1 MNEKNIHY
9 KLCNSQAITKQIIF
23 WTSMEKVYKHCQK
36 IKVIYFLINSQKF
49 NYYKCFETN
58 KKGVFMSW
66 IGGLKDITGSWSAS
80 MRVAGSFAIIAASV
94 LAIENVIARF
104 QRRKSSIEKNVQCDE
119 NVSWIRSFTRCH
131 EIDFLFIIQLT
142 FFVVNDVFV
151 YEIFF

>member
-58 KKGVFMSW
+58 KNGVFMSW

-104 QRRKSSIEKNVQCDE
+104 QRRKSSIEKNVQAMWWKCIL
-119 NVSWIRSFTRCH
+119 NSFFYKVPWNR
-131 EIDFLFIIQLT
+131 LFVYHT
-142 FFVVNDVFV
+142 TDVFCC
-151 YEIFF
+151 